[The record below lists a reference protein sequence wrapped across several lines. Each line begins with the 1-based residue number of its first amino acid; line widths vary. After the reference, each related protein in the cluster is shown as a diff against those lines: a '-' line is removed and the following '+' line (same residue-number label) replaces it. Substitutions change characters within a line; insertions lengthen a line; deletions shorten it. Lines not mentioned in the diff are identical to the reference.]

1 MVNEKEKR
9 VYDILDKL
17 NINYKKYEHVPVFTI
32 EEANELDIDINGH
45 HCKNLFI
52 RNRKGNQHYLVI
64 IEESKKVDLKELASK
79 LKSTPLSFASED
91 RLDKFLGLT
100 PGSVTPFGL
109 INDINREVIVVIDE
123 ELRRLSLNISNS
135 ICFHPNVNTATIEL
149 SFEDFDKYLQWCGNK
164 VLYVEI

>member
-1 MVNEKEKR
+1 MVSEKEKK
-9 VYDILDKL
+9 VYEVLDNL
-17 NINYKKYEHVPVFTI
+17 NINYKKYEHLPVFTI

-64 IEESKKVDLKELASK
+64 IEESKKVDLKELALK

-109 INDINREVIVVIDE
+109 INDTNGEVIVVIDE
-123 ELRRLSLNISNS
+123 IYRSEEGIS
-135 ICFHPNVNTATIEL
+135 ICFHPNINTATIEL
-149 SFEDFDKYLQWCGNK
+149 SLEDFDKYLQWCGNK